1 MHSDTESDLTLTSS
15 RFILSLYDMRK
26 DETPILQKHGIKP
39 SAQRV
44 AVAQFVLHTDTH
56 PSADEVWAQ
65 VRRRFTHISR
75 ATVYNTLNLFVKKG
89 LLRRIVL
96 TEGHVVYDPNTEGH
110 HHFIDEV
117 SGQIHDIPWDAIL
130 MPEAPE
136 LPGFEVRE
144 FQVVMRG
151 LRLPK

>member
-1 MHSDTESDLTLTSS
+1 MPNN
-15 RFILSLYDMRK
+15 
-26 DETPILQKHGIKP
+26 ETAVFQDHGIKS

-44 AVAQFVLHTDTH
+44 AIAQYVLRTDAH
-56 PSADEVWAQ
+56 PSADEVWARVKQ
-65 VRRRFTHISR
+65 RFNHISR

-96 TEGHVVYDPNTEGH
+96 TEGHVVYDPKIENH
-110 HHFIDEV
+110 HHFIDEE
-117 SGQIHDIPWDAIL
+117 SGQIHDVPWDAIL
-130 MPEAPE
+130 MPKSPS

-151 LRLPK
+151 SRVRKLETDRKE